1 MNLKYNLILTLII
14 FFLQILIMSIF
25 VECRKKIRGF
35 NNYLFLYKG
44 VNTIRNR
51 YSLCSYVN
59 KDVENYSRYFKNSC
73 SLILSSGTGGTEAC
87 DFCNMLYNM
96 YIKYLC
102 RIKNKKNIK
111 YEIIDISKNEFGIK
125 KVEIKIDGE
134 YSFYNFVSEKGIHR
148 LVRNS
153 PFNAQNKKM
162 TSFVKVDVIPT
173 LNFNDLNVINFLN
186 TAEGVGSSSSSKV
199 SKESSDKKQNK
210 NKQKQL
216 KENDNNNNNMNNSSY
231 GGNNKMNDFVI
242 NKSDLVIQTMRS
254 GGKGGQNVNKVE
266 TAVRILHKPTNISVK
281 ASSERTQLLNKRNA
295 LKRIYEKLL
304 YLQTEALK
312 NKKYELANKSLT
324 HFGEQIRNYILY
336 GNKMIKD
343 TRTNVFSTDI
353 DKVLYQGE
361 IDIFIEAYQKN
372 L

>member
-1 MNLKYNLILTLII
+1 MLRNY
-14 FFLQILIMSIF
+14 FFLCKST
-25 VECRKKIRGF
+25 KKI
-35 NNYLFLYKG
+35 NKKCL
-44 VNTIRNR
+44 
-51 YSLCSYVN
+51 SSYIK
-59 KDVENYSRYFKNSC
+59 KDVENYSKYFKNSC

-87 DFCNMLYNM
+87 DFCSMLYNM
-96 YIKYLC
+96 YIKYLSK
-102 RIKNKKNIK
+102 IKNKKNVK
-111 YEIIDISKNEFGIK
+111 YEIVDLSKNEVGIK

-173 LNFNDLNVINFLN
+173 LSFNDANVMNFLN
-186 TAEGVGSSSSSKV
+186 ITENNSNTL
-199 SKESSDKKQNK
+199 KKG
-210 NKQKQL
+210 
-216 KENDNNNNNMNNSSY
+216 NNNQNINMNDIS
-231 GGNNKMNDFVI
+231 I

-281 ASSERTQLLNKRNA
+281 VSSERSQILNKRIA
-295 LKRIYEKLL
+295 LKTIYEKLL
-304 YLQTEALK
+304 YLQLEALK
-312 NKKYELANKSLT
+312 SKHYELANKSLT

-343 TRTNVFSTDI
+343 TRTSVFSTDV
-353 DKVLYQGE
+353 DKVLSQGE
-361 IDIFIEAYQKN
+361 IDLFVDAYQKY

>member
-1 MNLKYNLILTLII
+1 MKLANNLAHNLIYFLSFIAMLMSIKCKNITIVGKY
-14 FFLQILIMSIF
+14 FFLCKYTKRIN
-25 VECRKKIRGF
+25 K
-35 NNYLFLYKG
+35 NYLSSY
-44 VNTIRNR
+44 IR
-51 YSLCSYVN
+51 
-59 KDVENYSRYFKNSC
+59 KDVENYSKYFKNSC

-96 YIKYLC
+96 YMKYLSKM
-102 RIKNKKNIK
+102 KNKKNIK
-111 YEIIDISKNEFGIK
+111 YEVIDLSKNEVGIK

-148 LVRNS
+148 MVRNS

-173 LNFNDLNVINFLN
+173 LSYNDTNVINFLN
-186 TAEGVGSSSSSKV
+186 IAENTSTPVKKV
-199 SKESSDKKQNK
+199 LNSR
-210 NKQKQL
+210 
-216 KENDNNNNNMNNSSY
+216 NMNINEIP
-231 GGNNKMNDFVI
+231 I
-242 NKSDLVIQTMRS
+242 NKSDLIIQTMRS

-281 ASSERTQLLNKRNA
+281 VSSERSQILNKRIA
-295 LKRIYEKLL
+295 LKTIYEKLL
-304 YLQTEALK
+304 YLQLEALK
-312 NKKYELANKSLT
+312 DKKYELANKSLT

-343 TRTNVFSTDI
+343 IRTNATSTDV
-353 DKVLYQGE
+353 DRVLSQGE
-361 IDIFIEAYQKN
+361 IDLFVDAYKKY

>member
-1 MNLKYNLILTLII
+1 MLRNY
-14 FFLQILIMSIF
+14 FFLCKST
-25 VECRKKIRGF
+25 KKI
-35 NNYLFLYKG
+35 NKKCL
-44 VNTIRNR
+44 
-51 YSLCSYVN
+51 SSYIK
-59 KDVENYSRYFKNSC
+59 KDVENYSKYFKNSC

-87 DFCNMLYNM
+87 DFCSMLYNM
-96 YIKYLC
+96 YIKYLSK
-102 RIKNKKNIK
+102 IKNKKNVK
-111 YEIIDISKNEFGIK
+111 YEIVDLSKNEVGIK
-125 KVEIKIDGE
+125 KVEIKIDGK

-173 LNFNDLNVINFLN
+173 LSFNDANVMNFLN
-186 TAEGVGSSSSSKV
+186 ITENNSNSL
-199 SKESSDKKQNK
+199 KKGNNSQNI
-210 NKQKQL
+210 
-216 KENDNNNNNMNNSSY
+216 NMNDIS
-231 GGNNKMNDFVI
+231 I

-281 ASSERTQLLNKRNA
+281 VSSERSQILNKRIA
-295 LKRIYEKLL
+295 LKTIYEKLL
-304 YLQTEALK
+304 YLQLEALK
-312 NKKYELANKSLT
+312 SKHYELANKSLT

-343 TRTNVFSTDI
+343 TRTSVFSTDV
-353 DKVLYQGE
+353 DKVLSQGE
-361 IDIFIEAYQKN
+361 IDLFVDAYQKY